1 MCECV
6 SKLFEETKYM
16 KNLVMRLW
24 KEEDGQDMVEYGLLL
39 TLIATV
45 AVASMKTI
53 GSVISNIF
61 ANASTNLSSS

>member
-1 MCECV
+1 
-6 SKLFEETKYM
+6 M